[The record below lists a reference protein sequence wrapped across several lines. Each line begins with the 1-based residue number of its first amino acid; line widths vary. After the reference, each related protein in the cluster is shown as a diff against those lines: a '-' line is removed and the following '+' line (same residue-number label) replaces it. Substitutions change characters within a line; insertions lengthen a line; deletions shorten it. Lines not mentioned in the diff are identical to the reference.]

1 MQILD
6 RSFKYSEKLS
16 FFFALLF
23 TVSIPIST
31 ALMNISVAFLLIFSL
46 FSKDFY
52 INLKEV
58 VTSKVFISC
67 LIIYSVMIIGYFWS
81 IADSTEINRILL
93 KYLKLVLIPLL
104 TIRFFFVKNNLR
116 TLENTIIGT
125 GLFIIIVPYLI
136 FLGLLNELKE
146 IDLYITQFTISQ
158 TGAFKTHLITNIFLS
173 VAGFFS
179 SIRYLS
185 TRDKKFLYISLMF
198 YFFIFIISDGL
209 AGQIISILF
218 LIFLFSKFKFKNI
231 FFFAAIGIVVAT
243 SFVIEVP
250 SHGVKAFYTRKATTD
265 KIVSG
270 ILDYQDNKIDNSFE
284 HRLSLWH
291 NGILV
296 FFEKPLFGYGTGST
310 NLAFNSNLDILMSS
324 YDDMSKAS
332 NPHSELIFWLMQ
344 FGIFGITV
352 VSSVFLFL
360 LKIAINQPDEITR
373 TNQIGVLLFL
383 LVGSAGTSLIM
394 DSGEGHLAIILLSA
408 YFAK

>member
-125 GLFIIIVPYLI
+125 SLFITILPHLI
-136 FLGLLNELKE
+136 FLGLLNDQTE
-146 IDLYITQFTISQ
+146 IDLYITQFEISQ
-158 TGAFKTHLITNIFLS
+158 TGAFKTHIITNIF
-173 VAGFFS
+173 VAIASFFS
-179 SIRYLS
+179 TLRYLY
-185 TRDKKFLYISLMF
+185 RKEKKYFYISLILF
-198 YFFIFIISDGL
+198 NYIFILSDGM
-209 AGQIISILF
+209 AGQIISALLI
-218 LIFLFSKFKFKNI
+218 IFLFSKFKFKNI
-231 FFFAAIGIVVAT
+231 FFFATIGFIITT
-243 SFVIEVP
+243 SLFTEIP
-250 SHGVKAFYTRKATTD
+250 SFGHNEKYTRKVTID
-265 KIVSG
+265 RIVNG
-270 ILDYQDNKIDNSFE
+270 IKEYHAEEINNSFE